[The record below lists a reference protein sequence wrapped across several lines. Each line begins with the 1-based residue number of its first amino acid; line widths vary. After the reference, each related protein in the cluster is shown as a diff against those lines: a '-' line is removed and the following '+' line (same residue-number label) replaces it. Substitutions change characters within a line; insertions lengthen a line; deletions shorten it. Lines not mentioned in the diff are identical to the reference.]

1 MARPTINDVATAA
14 GVSKGAVSFALNG
27 RPGISEDTRRRILET
42 AESLGWS
49 PSSRARA
56 LSVSKA
62 LAVGLVIARPPE
74 VLRADAFFPSFI
86 AGLETLLSTRGHAL
100 LLQVAEHDDLA
111 AYRRLVQE
119 GRVDGVFV
127 TDLQLDDARPALLE
141 ELDLP
146 AVIIGPHLGEQRGA
160 RQSAL
165 GVDDAPGIRAVVQ
178 HLIAQGHT
186 RIAHVSGPQHLVHG
200 RSRREA
206 WSRALGK
213 AGLPE
218 GPCVEADF
226 SAESGARAMRELL
239 DLAQRPTA
247 VVFAN
252 DLMAM
257 AGLSLAVARGID
269 VPGEL
274 SITGFDD
281 VEISAHLQPSLT
293 TVHTDVVAWG
303 RAAATRLL
311 ELIDGVD
318 PTPAELPA
326 ARLVV
331 RSSTG
336 IAPHRAHPL

>member
-1 MARPTINDVATAA
+1 MGRPTINDVALAA

-27 RPGISEDTRRRILET
+27 RPGISPDTRTRILEA

-49 PSSRARA
+49 PSPRARA

-74 VLRADAFFPSFI
+74 ILRADAFFPSFI
-86 AGLETLLSTRGHAL
+86 AGLEAVLSTRGHAL
-100 LLQVAEHDDLA
+100 LLQVAEHDDVA

-127 TDLQLDDARPALLE
+127 TDLAVDDERPALLE

-146 AVIIGPHLGEQRGA
+146 AIIIGPHLGEQSRA

-165 GVDDAPGIRAVVQ
+165 GVDDAPGIRAAVE
-178 HLIAQGHT
+178 HLVELGH
-186 RIAHVSGPQHLVHG
+186 RNIAHVSGPLRLVHG
-200 RSRREA
+200 RSRQLA
-206 WSRALGK
+206 WSQALED

-218 GPCVEADF
+218 GVCVEADF
-226 SAESGARAMRELL
+226 SAESGASAMRTLL
-239 DLAQRPTA
+239 DLADPPTA

-257 AGLSLAVARGID
+257 AGLSLAISRGLS
-269 VPGEL
+269 VPGDL
-274 SITGFDD
+274 SVTGFDD

-293 TVHTDVVAWG
+293 SVHTDVVAMG

-311 ELIDGVD
+311 ELIDLLD
-318 PTPAELPA
+318 PTPADLPD

-336 IAPHRAHPL
+336 PVLG